1 MRRVFITRFEEGE
14 ASQGKPVWPYVK
26 VPDPDDSERKIV
38 VVDEDERPRFLRA
51 VEMCL
56 TGLFSDREMGRETGQ
71 THKTIS
77 KSLTSVFP
85 AGYVHHR
92 SVNDPGRWRK
102 VDPDKEKLVAGK
114 HESLIDLPTWKKIQA
129 IRERRRKLGKGA
141 SEHKSHNSLFG
152 QGFLKCA
159 NCGKSLYAYAYPS
172 GTLYGCCGVYHHDN
186 GCVAKARR
194 ISEAVLGLQV
204 KPLLKVV
211 STETLTAK
219 MNQPIQKEVASHN
232 YEPEKDALFSQ
243 LRNKKITGVE
253 FDKGMADIERRE
265 QGEQGPPPEHME
277 HESALRASIMASL
290 SLIWDSEEV
299 SIDDKKLALRAIF
312 PRGLL
317 IDLIKKTV
325 KLP

>member
-1 MRRVFITRFEEGE
+1 M
-14 ASQGKPVWPYVK
+14 
-26 VPDPDDSERKIV
+26 
-38 VVDEDERPRFLRA
+38 
-51 VEMCL
+51 
-56 TGLFSDREMGRETGQ
+56 
-71 THKTIS
+71 
-77 KSLTSVFP
+77 
-85 AGYVHHR
+85 
-92 SVNDPGRWRK
+92 
-102 VDPDKEKLVAGK
+102 
-114 HESLIDLPTWKKIQA
+114 
-129 IRERRRKLGKGA
+129 
-141 SEHKSHNSLFG
+141 
-152 QGFLKCA
+152 
-159 NCGKSLYAYAYPS
+159 
-172 GTLYGCCGVYHHDN
+172 
-186 GCVAKARR
+186 
-194 ISEAVLGLQV
+194 
-204 KPLLKVV
+204 LKVV

-265 QGEQGPPPEHME
+265 QGEQDPPPEHME